1 MARYQFRFW
10 LDCDKDDQLLLA
22 DAIDDLKHQ
31 RAWAGTIRDAL
42 RLVLDLRA
50 GRLDVLFELFPWV
63 VADLNERVE
72 ARARAAA
79 DAHITGQLTRLER
92 LLQQGGG
99 AGPRPMVM
107 QKVGGP
113 VPVDDDDMALLTVR
127 AAKVDGKQI
136 TQNFIN
142 SMMRLQQ

>member
-50 GRLDVLFELFPWV
+50 GGLDVLFELFPWV
-63 VADLNERVE
+63 MADLNERVE

-79 DAHITGQLTRLER
+79 DAHITGQLARLER
-92 LLQQGGG
+92 LLAQQGGA
-99 AGPRPMVM
+99 AGPRPMALP
-107 QKVGGP
+107 KVGG
-113 VPVDDDDMALLTVR
+113 R
-127 AAKVDGKQI
+127 C
-136 TQNFIN
+136 
-142 SMMRLQQ
+142 R